1 MTDNSKTSSTCDF
14 EAIVLNANTVKE
26 MVLEQLLNDS
36 IISQEQFEEY
46 NNRHFIIAKKRW
58 YESYFNKFGKH
69 SDEELEDFSYIY
81 TKFD

>member
-36 IISQEQFEEY
+36 IISQEQFE
-46 NNRHFIIAKKRW
+46 
-58 YESYFNKFGKH
+58 
-69 SDEELEDFSYIY
+69 
-81 TKFD
+81 